1 LTIIICITAI
11 YLTNFLVEILPQYQ
25 ATKKIVPIFAGGG
38 TRLPAHVGILKALEE
53 FNVEFDHLV
62 GVSGG
67 SIVSS
72 LYASGLSISEIKH
85 IALETDY
92 NKFREFSLLKLI
104 RNGGLSSGDVF
115 EQWVDRLLRGK
126 TFADLNKNLHIVA
139 TDVKKGTPVIFDK
152 EHTPDVKISMAVRFS
167 MSIPLVFSF
176 KPFGKH
182 LMVDGSILSEDALHR
197 DWAQNGTPVLCF
209 RLRGEYE
216 YDELKVNGFFP
227 IFNYIT
233 LLIRTFMTTISREY
247 INDAFWHNT
256 IVINTG
262 ASSAVDFTMNTRQKE
277 ELFIKGYQTAKD
289 IVPIKLGDSATSTVM
304 KRSN

>member
-1 LTIIICITAI
+1 MS
-11 YLTNFLVEILPQYQ
+11 Q
-25 ATKKIVPIFAGGG
+25 ATGNKKIVPIFAGGG
-38 TRLPAHVGILKALEE
+38 TRLPAHVGILQALEE

-72 LYASGLSISEIKH
+72 LYASGLTIPEIKH

-104 RNGGLSSGDVF
+104 RNGGLSSGDLF
-115 EQWVDRLLRGK
+115 EKWVDRLLRGK
-126 TFADLNKNLHIVA
+126 TFAQLDKNLHIVA
-139 TDVKKGTPVIFDK
+139 TDVRKGSPVIFDK
-152 EHTPDVKISMAVRFS
+152 EHTPDLKVSMAVRFS

-176 KPFGKH
+176 KTFGQH

-216 YDELKVNGFFP
+216 YDDLKVTGFFP

-233 LLIRTFMTTISREY
+233 MLIRTFMTTISREY
-247 INDAFWHNT
+247 INEAFWHNT

-262 ASSAVDFTMNTRQKE
+262 ESSAVDFKLDASQKE
-277 ELFIKGYQTAKD
+277 KLFNIGYQTAKE
-289 IVPIKLGDSATSTVM
+289 IIPFKVAYEPPVSVVAK
-304 KRSN
+304 

>member
-1 LTIIICITAI
+1 MT
-11 YLTNFLVEILPQYQ
+11 Q
-25 ATKKIVPIFAGGG
+25 KIVPILAGGG
-38 TRLPAHVGILKALEE
+38 TRLPAHLGVLSALLDLNINFE
-53 FNVEFDHLV
+53 HIV

-67 SIVSS
+67 SIISS
-72 LYASGLSISEIKH
+72 FFAAGLSIEQIKK
-85 IALETDY
+85 IALETNY
-92 NKFREFSLLKLI
+92 NQFRGFSLYKLI
-104 RNGGLSSGDVF
+104 RNGGLSSGDIF
-115 EQWVDRLLRGK
+115 ENWVDEHLQGK
-126 TFADLNKNLHIVA
+126 TFSELERQLHVVA
-139 TDVKKGTPVIFDK
+139 TDVKSGKPVIFNQ
-152 EHTPDVKISMAVRFS
+152 ENTPNMKVSTAVRFS

-197 DWAQNGTPVLCF
+197 NWANDGTPVMCF

-216 YDELKVNGFFP
+216 YDELKTDSYFP

-262 ASSAVDFTMNTRQKE
+262 ECSAVDFTMSTEQKLQ
-277 ELFIKGYQTAKD
+277 LFEAGYRTALE
-289 IVPIKLGDSATSTVM
+289 IVPIKTKTAPIQQPLFKAKENMT
-304 KRSN
+304 N